1 MNHLPIEVLNM
12 KDKDKDFEQTLTA
25 LLSGPEVTEGLKQD
39 VLIEFHLSN
48 KDYYEKSLIH
58 LIFLDIIENI
68 YQRLKE
74 STMPKAA

>member
-25 LLSGPEVTEGLKQD
+25 LLTGPELTEGPKQD

-48 KDYYEKSLIH
+48 KDYY
-58 LIFLDIIENI
+58 
-68 YQRLKE
+68 
-74 STMPKAA
+74 